1 MSVVLPTPP
10 LVAAADNITGA
21 DIIFPCIIK
30 EQRQREEVIQD
41 AKNMLKS
48 S

>member
-10 LVAAADNITGA
+10 LVAAADITGA

-30 EQRQREEVIQD
+30 EQRQREEAIQD
-41 AKNMLKS
+41 TKNMLKS